1 MPVRQVL
8 AQSLPVQ
15 ARRRWA
21 QVPAQELRQQ
31 GPAAPLVQ
39 AQVSQLREP
48 VAQQEVPPVP
58 LPQVVSYR
66 MARLAVGRSHQSRRS
81 R

>member
-8 AQSLPVQ
+8 AQWLPVQ

-21 QVPAQELRQQ
+21 KVPAQALRQQ
-31 GPAAPLVQ
+31 APEARRVLPPQELAQFVQ

-48 VAQQEVPPVP
+48 VAQQ
-58 LPQVVSYR
+58 
-66 MARLAVGRSHQSRRS
+66 
-81 R
+81 